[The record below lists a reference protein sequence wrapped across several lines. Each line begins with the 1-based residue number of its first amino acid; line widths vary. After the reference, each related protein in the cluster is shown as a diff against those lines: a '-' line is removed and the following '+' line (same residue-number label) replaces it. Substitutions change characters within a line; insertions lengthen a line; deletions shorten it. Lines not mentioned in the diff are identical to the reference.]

1 MISLMFYYN
10 LPLMPMVTY
19 LVVDNPDLL
28 SNSDILK
35 TVRDND
41 SNTTM
46 LLKLKKKSKMNKE
59 HWKVLT

>member
-46 LLKLKKKSKMNKE
+46 LLKLKKIKNE
-59 HWKVLT
+59 

>member
-1 MISLMFYYN
+1 MISLVFYYN
-10 LPLMPMVTY
+10 LPLIPMVTY

-41 SNTTM
+41 GNTTM
-46 LLKLKKKSKMNKE
+46 LLKFKKNQK
-59 HWKVLT
+59 